1 MRIGMLAGDLDCPGS
16 NAVVRAFARKG
27 IQVYGWEI
35 VAIRDGWAGLRENR
49 AVPIGPREID
59 ETLTRDRPLLSSSRG
74 PVKPGDSL
82 HGLDALVVLG
92 GEDAVAGAA
101 KLAADGVQVVVVP
114 ATIRNDV
121 MATDAT
127 FGFDT
132 AVQIAADALDRCRTT
147 AESHE
152 RALVVEVS
160 GRDSGWI
167 ALHAGLAG
175 GADVIVGTERPFDLS
190 QVLARVTRRFERG
203 RAPIVVLAEGA
214 LPDGIPVP
222 NGVATWLSEE
232 ISRHTGK
239 EARAVAVSQDSGRPT
254 AADRELGT
262 RFGLRAA
269 DAVHAGESG
278 VMVALRGTD
287 LGTVPL
293 AAAAGRK
300 TVSPARYRE
309 VEALLG

>member
-1 MRIGMLAGDLDCPGS
+1 MLAGDLDCPGS

-27 IQVYGWEI
+27 IQVYGWRVVGI
-35 VAIRDGWAGLRENR
+35 PDGWAGLRENR
-49 AVPIGPREID
+49 TVPVGPREID
-59 ETLTRDRPLLSSSRG
+59 ETLTRDRPLLGSSRG

-82 HGLDALVVLG
+82 HDLDALVVLG

-101 KLAADGVQVVVVP
+101 KLAAEGVQVVVIP

-121 MATDAT
+121 AATDST

-132 AVQIAADALDRCRTT
+132 AVQLAADALDRCRTT

-152 RALVVEVS
+152 RALVVEVA

-175 GADVIVGTERPFDLS
+175 GADVILGPEHPFDLDR
-190 QVLARVTRRFERG
+190 VLARVKRRFERG
-203 RAPIVVLAEGA
+203 RAPIVVVAEGA
-214 LPDGIPVP
+214 LPQGSPVP
-222 NGVATWLSEE
+222 NGIAAWLAEE
-232 ISRHTGK
+232 ISRRTGK
-239 EARAVAVSQDSGRPT
+239 EARAVAVSQEGGRPT
-254 AADRELGT
+254 ASDRELAT

-269 DAVHAGESG
+269 DAVHAGDSG

-287 LGTVPL
+287 LVTVPL

-300 TVSPARYRE
+300 TVSPERYRE
-309 VEALLG
+309 VEALLS